1 MNRLIGIGAAALL
14 AAASPAFSAEPVDGY
29 FKTSDGIRIHYLT
42 LGDTGSPV
50 VLIHGYTGNA
60 RGNWFN
66 NGVAQALAKNHR
78 VVAIDCRNHGLS
90 DKPEPRGR
98 GIARDVVELMDHLKI
113 QKAHLHGYS
122 MGGGITAALM
132 AQIPERIITASF
144 GGSGIRETDP
154 ELAKKAAALDKE
166 GRDPQE
172 TEISRGLRI
181 QSLVDNGATREEAEK
196 RVAEQEQQAAAQP
209 AGAAAPPAVGAAGTA
224 GAGTPGPNPPPQ
236 IDLTRIQ
243 FPVIAIVGEFD
254 APNARTARM
263 SRELKNFKLTVLP
276 GKSHLTAISARTMPK
291 EYPETLVSFIDAND
305 AK

>member
-1 MNRLIGIGAAALL
+1 MNWLTSLGAAVLL
-14 AAASPAFSAEPVDGY
+14 AAAGPALAAEPQDGY
-29 FKTSDGIRIHYLT
+29 FKTSDGIQIHYMT
-42 LGDTGSPV
+42 LGDAGSHV
-50 VLIHGYTGNA
+50 VLIHGYTGSA

-90 DKPEPRGR
+90 DKPQPRGR

-132 AQIPERIITASF
+132 AQIPERILTASF

-154 ELAKKAAALDKE
+154 ELAKKAAALDAQ

-181 QSLVDNGATREEAEK
+181 QSLIDNGATREEAEK

-209 AGAAAPPAVGAAGTA
+209 APATPAVGAAGA
-224 GAGTPGPNPPPQ
+224 GGGGGAPGPNPPPQ
-236 IDLTRIQ
+236 INLASIR
-243 FPVIAIVGEFD
+243 FPVIAIIGEFD
-254 APNARTARM
+254 SPNARTARM

-291 EYPETLVSFIDAND
+291 EYPETLVSFIDGND
-305 AK
+305 VK

>member
-1 MNRLIGIGAAALL
+1 MHRLTSLGAAALL
-14 AAASPAFSAEPVDGY
+14 AAASPAMAAEPQDGY
-29 FKTSDGIRIHYLT
+29 FTTSDGIKIHYLT

-50 VLIHGYTGNA
+50 VLIHGYTGSA

-66 NGVAQALAKNHR
+66 NGVAQELAKKHR

-90 DKPEPRGR
+90 DKPQPRGR
-98 GIARDVVELMDHLKI
+98 GIARDVIELMDHLKI

-154 ELAKKAAALDKE
+154 ELAAKAAALDAQ

-181 QSLVDNGATREEAEK
+181 QSLIDNGVSREEAEK
-196 RVAEQEQQAAAQP
+196 RVSEAQQQQQAQP
-209 AGAAAPPAVGAAGTA
+209 AAAGTPPVAA
-224 GAGTPGPNPPPQ
+224 GARGRGGPGPNPPPQ
-236 IDLTRIQ
+236 IDLTKIQ
-243 FPVIAIVGEFD
+243 FPVIAIIGEFD

-276 GKSHLTAISARTMPK
+276 GKSHLTAISGRTMPK
-291 EYPETLVSFIDAND
+291 EYPETLTAFIDAND